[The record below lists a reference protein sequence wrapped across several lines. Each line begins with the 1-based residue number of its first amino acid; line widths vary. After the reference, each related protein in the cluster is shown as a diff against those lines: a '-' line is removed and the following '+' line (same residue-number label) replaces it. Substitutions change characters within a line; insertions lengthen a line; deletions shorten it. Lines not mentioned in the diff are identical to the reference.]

1 MAMTNDHVNL
11 YNDLGTAAGLLDQ
24 RAAEYS
30 AKSVAA
36 LAASQALETARAGW
50 VHPAGIKIPAWG
62 WPPPN
67 RGRQAQGSEGNFRA
81 FRLSGMSS

>member
-36 LAASQALETARAGW
+36 LAASQALETARAQLDAAVIGFNEKNAGFDSAMLTL
-50 VHPAGIKIPAWG
+50 PAGYT
-62 WPPPN
+62 PPV
-67 RGRQAQGSEGNFRA
+67 
-81 FRLSGMSS
+81 